1 MITYYNYINII
12 SQFLK
17 KPSNELE
24 KTIKIIKNYDNEYLK
39 YLLYDNIY
47 LILRINNNN
56 IYLILRI
63 NNNNKIY
70 LNIGDESALE
80 SEHDLFYSY
89 KIKRKY
95 LIKTTYNLT
104 KSINKDKNSIEY
116 YYKDKT
122 RNNYKIINYKNN
134 ILETCAIYVSKYNY
148 YYYKI
153 YKNNRI
159 FKIMTHCNNDY
170 KTIYLYFYYINY
182 KIYISN
188 NIIKLIFNQCI
199 YNIKKISSIKYYFIF
214 NIFIFDYYLLYIIYY
229 LLHIFIIY
237 YIL

>member
-17 KPSNELE
+17 KTSNELE

-56 IYLILRI
+56 
-63 NNNNKIY
+63 KIY

-89 KIKRKY
+89 KIKKKY

-104 KSINKDKNSIEY
+104 KTINKDKNSIEY

-170 KTIYLYFYYINY
+170 KTIYLYFYY
-182 KIYISN
+182 SN

-199 YNIKKISSIKYYFIF
+199 NNIKKISSIKYYFIF
-214 NIFIFDYYLLYIIYY
+214 YIFIFD
-229 LLHIFIIY
+229 
-237 YIL
+237 